1 MVLEEALANHGSVHH
16 RQFENTSEIIFLF
29 SFSDPPWKSPNG
41 QYQQQLLGQDW
52 TRTGTKIVHYT
63 MLSQLDL
70 IPIYQLFSLIKWD
83 MIQLYSNALKP
94 VTFQKSMAK
103 DNSILLKIIEAGFRA
118 TYYKK
123 SRINLKWKKTSFI
136 TTSKIRNPV

>member
-1 MVLEEALANHGSVHH
+1 
-16 RQFENTSEIIFLF
+16 
-29 SFSDPPWKSPNG
+29 
-41 QYQQQLLGQDW
+41 
-52 TRTGTKIVHYT
+52 

-103 DNSILLKIIEAGFRA
+103 DNSILLKIIEAGFQA
-118 TYYKK
+118 SYDY
-123 SRINLKWKKTSFI
+123 
-136 TTSKIRNPV
+136 